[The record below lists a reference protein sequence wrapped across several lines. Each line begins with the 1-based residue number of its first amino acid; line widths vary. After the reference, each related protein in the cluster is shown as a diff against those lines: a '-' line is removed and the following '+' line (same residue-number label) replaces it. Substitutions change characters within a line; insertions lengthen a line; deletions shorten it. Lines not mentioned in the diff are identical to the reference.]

1 MGEKSE
7 VLLRIFGVFDITG
20 EVIVMFALIAAV
32 AVISLIVTHNLK
44 EKPGKFQ
51 NVIEFAVEY
60 LDNFFAEVLG
70 REKSR
75 KYLKY
80 LSTFFV
86 FIILSNYS
94 GLLPVVGI
102 TPYLKAPTASLSVG
116 IALGAIAFVFL
127 QIAGLRAGVKNYF
140 KRFVS
145 PVFFMLPLLILDEFI
160 KPASLALRLFGNIF
174 GEETV
179 TSELYNIL
187 PIGAPVIMMGLSLL
201 FCAIQTVVFTMLVSI
216 YLDEATEIEEIPV
229 KTKKVKSKKI
239 KNEKTHGQTQAQNQL
254 S

>member
-7 VLLRIFGVFDITG
+7 VLLKIFGIFDITG
-20 EVIVMFALIAAV
+20 EVIVMFVLIATV
-32 AVISLIVTHNLK
+32 ALISLIVTHNLK
-44 EKPGKFQ
+44 ERPGKFQ
-51 NVIEFAVEY
+51 NVMEYVVEY
-60 LDNFFAEVLG
+60 LDGFFADILG
-70 REKSR
+70 KEKSR
-75 KYLKY
+75 KYIKY

-94 GLLPVVGI
+94 GLLPVVGV

-116 IALGAIAFVFL
+116 IALGGIAFVFL

-179 TSELYNIL
+179 TDELYNIL
-187 PIGAPVIMMGLSLL
+187 PIGAPIVMMGLSVL
-201 FCAIQTVVFTMLVSI
+201 FCAIQAVVFTMLVSI
-216 YLDEATEIEEIPV
+216 YLDEATEIEELPE
-229 KTKKVKSKKI
+229 KSRKKKI
-239 KNEKTHGQTQAQNQL
+239 KENKKQVL
-254 S
+254 K